1 MSIFDFLHSFI
12 DEVRPQ
18 RGGVAFQAPEPI
30 SNEEYQAYRQAEIA
44 ALEAK
49 YDLSSVE
56 GIMAIPRDA
65 SLHHG
70 GGIHSYTGDIDY
82 YLRNKGYG
90 YEKAGNIKLAIL
102 CLKKSNEIRMFC
114 RNGYRRDDYYS
125 LVRMLALHGRVDEAQ
140 AEKDRIDRFFDSL
153 KESGG
158 IQSRRNKGGD
168 ESGSCPGFA
177 DGGQGYRPVHCKQ
190 RLCVVAVYHR
200 RIQAPAAEHLAVPD
214 GRAGASLT
222 QEAVQVAVNAMARDK
237 SPKYVKNAYGLLT
250 AALSVYRPGLVLRT
264 TLPQK
269 EKPDISIPS
278 TEDIQRIA
286 QYEKGKRFELPFLLA
301 AWLGLRA
308 SEIRGLTWDCVG
320 DGTIH
325 IKQALVDGPDGPV
338 LKLTKTYS
346 SDRVLP
352 VPPYI
357 MALIEAQPHTDE
369 YIIHYDRHQ
378 LYKRIGSAC
387 NTLGIQRYRFH
398 DPRHYQASVVLSMG
412 VPDKYAMERMGHAS
426 TNMPKNV
433 YQHTMSEKS
442 RKVAASIDAF
452 FEKNLTTG
460 E

>member
-49 YDLSSVE
+49 YDLSSAE

-90 YEKAGNIKLAIL
+90 YEKAGNIELAVL

-214 GRAGASLT
+214 GRAGG
-222 QEAVQVAVNAMARDK
+222 QPDPGGRPGGRECHGKGQVPQVCKERLRT
-237 SPKYVKNAYGLLT
+237 AYGG
-250 AALSVYRPGLVLRT
+250 A
-264 TLPQK
+264 
-269 EKPDISIPS
+269 E
-278 TEDIQRIA
+278 
-286 QYEKGKRFELPFLLA
+286 
-301 AWLGLRA
+301 
-308 SEIRGLTWDCVG
+308 C
-320 DGTIH
+320 
-325 IKQALVDGPDGPV
+325 
-338 LKLTKTYS
+338 
-346 SDRVLP
+346 
-352 VPPYI
+352 VPPRAGTANHAAAEKKAGY
-357 MALIEAQPHTDE
+357 LHTVNGGYPE
-369 YIIHYDRHQ
+369 NSAVRKKGSGLNCRSCWRHGW
-378 LYKRIGSAC
+378 GSAH
-387 NTLGIQRYRFH
+387 RK
-398 DPRHYQASVVLSMG
+398 SVGLPGTAWAMG
-412 VPDKYAMERMGHAS
+412 PYTS
-426 TNMPKNV
+426 
-433 YQHTMSEKS
+433 S
-442 RKVAASIDAF
+442 RP
-452 FEKNLTTG
+452 L
-460 E
+460 